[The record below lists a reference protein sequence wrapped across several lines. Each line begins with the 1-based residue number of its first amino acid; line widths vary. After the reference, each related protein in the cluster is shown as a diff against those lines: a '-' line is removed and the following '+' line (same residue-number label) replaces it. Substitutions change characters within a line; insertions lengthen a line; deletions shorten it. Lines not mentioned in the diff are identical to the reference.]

1 MTEYLEVAE
10 KRVGL
15 ELDEFLCLAYP
26 MANKGFI
33 RRQIRAGRVLLDGA
47 EARPSDRLRMS
58 SVICVE
64 FGQEDLPVAPQA
76 PGQAIPILHEDDQ
89 ALVVDKPAGLAV
101 EPERWRRDA
110 ACLSGALLADAVQR
124 QEDQEDEGLPGSVEF
139 RPRLVHRIDKGTSGC
154 VLVAKTLECER
165 TLRAAFD
172 EGRVGKSY
180 LALVEGEYP
189 ESEGWDSIDRPL
201 APDPRRTG
209 RMQVS
214 EKGKPS
220 RTRIEVAERFKG
232 FTLLRCEPVTGRTH
246 QIRVHLASEG
256 FPLAVDPMYGHRD
269 AILLSELKRGY
280 RPKPGAVE
288 RPLIDRLTLHAH
300 TIRFPDIGGDPNQS
314 ITVEAPLPKDY
325 SRVCTQLAKVRPA
338 KP

>member
-1 MTEYLEVAE
+1 MTEYLEVGD

-26 MANKGFI
+26 MANKGFV
-33 RRQIRAGRVLLDGA
+33 RRQIRAGQVLLDGA
-47 EARPSDRLRMS
+47 QARPSDRLRLS
-58 SVICVE
+58 SVISVE
-64 FGQEDLPVAPQA
+64 FTEEDLPAAPLA
-76 PGQAIPILHEDDQ
+76 PAQSIPVLHEDDQ
-89 ALVVDKPAGLAV
+89 ILVVNKPAGLAV

-110 ACLSGALLADAVQR
+110 ACLSGALLADVVQR
-124 QEDQEDEGLPGSVEF
+124 QEEQGADETQGLVEF

-154 VLVAKTLECER
+154 VLVAKTLESER
-165 TLRAAFD
+165 SLRRAFD

-180 LALVEGEYP
+180 LALIEGEYP
-189 ESEGWDSIDRPL
+189 RAEGWDVIDRPL

-209 RMQVS
+209 RMRVAES
-214 EKGKPS
+214 GKPS
-220 RTRIEVAERFKG
+220 RTRVEVAECFAG

-256 FPLAVDPMYGHRD
+256 FPLAVDPLYGHRD
-269 AILLSELKRGY
+269 AVLLSEIKRGY

-288 RPLIDRLTLHAH
+288 RPLIERLTLHAH
-300 TIRFPDIGGDPNQS
+300 TIRLPDLAGDPQNS

-325 SRVCTQLAKVRPA
+325 SRVCNQLAKVRPLRR
-338 KP
+338 

>member
-10 KRVGL
+10 KRIGL

-47 EARPSDRLRMS
+47 QARPSDRLRMR
-58 SVICVE
+58 SVVCVE
-64 FGQEDLPVAPQA
+64 FDQEDMPTAPKA

-124 QEDQEDEGLPGSVEF
+124 HEDEEDGSIPGSVEF

-165 TLRAAFD
+165 SLRRAFD

-189 ESEGWDSIDRPL
+189 ESEGWDVIDRPI

-209 RMQVS
+209 RMQIS
-214 EKGKPS
+214 ENGKTS
-220 RTRIEVAERFKG
+220 RTRVEVAERFSG

-280 RPKPGAVE
+280 RPKPGAEE

-300 TIRFPDIGGDPNQS
+300 TIRFPDIGGDSNES
-314 ITVEAPLPKDY
+314 ITVEAPLPRDY
-325 SRVCTQLAKVRPA
+325 SRVCTQLAKVRPP
-338 KP
+338 KT

>member
-47 EARPSDRLRMS
+47 QARPSDRLRVS
-58 SVICVE
+58 SVVCVE
-64 FGQEDLPVAPQA
+64 FGQEDLPAAPKSPA
-76 PGQAIPILHEDDQ
+76 QAIPILHEDDQ

-124 QEDQEDEGLPGSVEF
+124 NEDEEDGSIPGSVEF

-165 TLRAAFD
+165 SLRGAFD
-172 EGRVGKSY
+172 AGRVGKSY

-189 ESEGWDSIDRPL
+189 EGEGWDVIDRPL

-209 RMQVS
+209 RMQIS
-214 EKGKPS
+214 EEQGDFLGILARQNLRRRGRQLWLVLLLWGKN
-220 RTRIEVAERFKG
+220 ENF
-232 FTLLRCEPVTGRTH
+232 
-246 QIRVHLASEG
+246 
-256 FPLAVDPMYGHRD
+256 
-269 AILLSELKRGY
+269 
-280 RPKPGAVE
+280 
-288 RPLIDRLTLHAH
+288 
-300 TIRFPDIGGDPNQS
+300 
-314 ITVEAPLPKDY
+314 
-325 SRVCTQLAKVRPA
+325 
-338 KP
+338 

>member
-26 MANKGFI
+26 LANKGFI
-33 RRQIRAGRVLLDGA
+33 RRQIRAGRVLLDGSQ
-47 EARPSDRLRMS
+47 ARPADRLRIS

-64 FGQEDLPVAPQA
+64 FTQADLPTAPQA
-76 PGQAIPILHEDDQ
+76 PSQAIPILYEDDET
-89 ALVVDKPAGLAV
+89 LVVDKPTGLAV

-124 QEDQEDEGLPGSVEF
+124 QEDDGEESASGSVDF

-165 TLRAAFD
+165 SLRRAFD
-172 EGRVGKSY
+172 DGRVGKIY

-189 ESEGWDSIDRPL
+189 ESGGWDTIDRPL
-201 APDPRRTG
+201 APDPRRAG
-209 RMQVS
+209 RMHVS
-214 EKGKPS
+214 QNGKPS
-220 RTRIEVAERFKG
+220 RTRVEVAERYAG
-232 FTLLRCEPVTGRTH
+232 FTLLRCEPLTGRTH

-256 FPLAVDPMYGHRD
+256 FPLAVDPLYGHRD
-269 AILLSELKRGY
+269 AILLSEIKRGY

-288 RPLIDRLTLHAH
+288 RPLIARLTLHAH
-300 TIRFPDIGGDPNQS
+300 SIRFPDLAGNPDES
-314 ITVEAPLPKDY
+314 IPVEAPLPKDY
-325 SRVCTQLAKVRPA
+325 SPVCTQLAKVRP
-338 KP
+338 PRR

>member
-33 RRQIRAGRVLLDGA
+33 RRQIRAGLVLLDGA

-300 TIRFPDIGGDPNQS
+300 TIRFPDIGGDPNES
-314 ITVEAPLPKDY
+314 LTVEAPLPKDY